1 MSRFSNVLGVMY
13 EPKDRDSD
21 TEIVSDGRALSESY
35 SDLIKADM
43 AEMKQED
50 AERYQKAKEMREAK
64 ARAKEVEASM
74 QVVREIEAK
83 ANVSDESVKQAM
95 KERLILQIK
104 NAADNTFADRR
115 YIVSLLEKLLDVE
128 IGPLEVEETLTYFH
142 EFVDEDRGEKW
153 KAAEAKRPISIWG
166 RYPLPFP
173 SARQQKAM
181 QKWGFRADGTVNLD
195 VATAYEK
202 ELESLEE

>member
-1 MSRFSNVLGVMY
+1 MSRFSNVLGAMY
-13 EPKDRDSD
+13 EGKHSDSESD
-21 TEIVSDGRALSESY
+21 GLSDGRALSDSY

-43 AEMKQED
+43 IEMKQAD
-50 AERYQKAKEMREAK
+50 AERYQRAKEMREAK

-74 QVVREIEAK
+74 QAVKEMEAK
-83 ANVSDESVKQAM
+83 ANVSDESVQLAM

-115 YIVSLLEKLLDVE
+115 YIIGLLEKLLDVE
-128 IGPLEVEETLTYFH
+128 IGPLEVEDTLIYFH

-153 KAAEAKRPISIWG
+153 KKAEATRPIAIWG
-166 RYPLPFP
+166 KYPLPFP
-173 SARQQKAM
+173 SIRQQKAM

-195 VATAYEK
+195 VAIAYDK
-202 ELESLEE
+202 ELESLEG